1 MSTDRLQR
9 TTGSLGTQAVRYAV
23 GGAGAKP
30 AYTEARKVNEQIA
43 YLTRGGA
50 ARFDKAAT
58 LPDCQ
63 PAYLEIDLDAS
74 LPARLRNFFKN
85 ATYQ

>member
-9 TTGSLGTQAVRYAV
+9 STGSFGTQAVRYAV
-23 GGAGAKP
+23 GGPGAKP
-30 AYTEARKVNEQIA
+30 TYTEARKINDQIA
-43 YLTRGGA
+43 YVTRDGA
-50 ARFDKAAT
+50 AKFDKTAA

-63 PAYLEIDLDAS
+63 QARMEIDLEAS

-85 ATYQ
+85 ATL